1 MFEIITVA
9 ALLIYLIVGHVT
21 LVKRV
26 KHLEKIVRWVE
37 IQSNNNAVNI
47 NAISSMHDSELYAKN
62 NSELADDEISAM
74 QSAIR
79 SDTKNANAVIRD
91 RTEYLKSLGV
101 TGEYIY

>member
-1 MFEIITVA
+1 MFEIITA

-37 IQSNNNAVNI
+37 VQSNNNAINI
-47 NAISSMHDSELYAKN
+47 NAHSSMF
-62 NSELADDEISAM
+62 NSMQSGIISAPD
-74 QSAIR
+74 AC
-79 SDTKNANAVIRD
+79 TKKDIESANAFYKD

-101 TGEYIY
+101 AGEYIY

>member
-1 MFEIITVA
+1 MGMFEIITA

-37 IQSNNNAVNI
+37 IQSNKNAINI
-47 NAISSMHDSELYAKN
+47 NAHASMFSSMQSEIRGEPDDCTT
-62 NSELADDEISAM
+62 NSYESENTFY
-74 QSAIR
+74 R
-79 SDTKNANAVIRD
+79 G

-101 TGEYIY
+101 AGEYIY